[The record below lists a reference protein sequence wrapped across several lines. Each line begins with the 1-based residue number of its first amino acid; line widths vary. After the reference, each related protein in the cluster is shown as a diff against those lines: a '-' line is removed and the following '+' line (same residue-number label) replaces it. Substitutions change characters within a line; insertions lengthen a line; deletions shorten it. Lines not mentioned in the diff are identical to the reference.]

1 MSVAF
6 DGIATKAIDVQVTIS
21 NGLPAFNIVGLADKS
36 VSESKERLRS
46 AFHSLGFSLP
56 AERITVNLSPS
67 DLNKE
72 GSHFD
77 LPIALAILGAMGL
90 VDRAIL
96 LNYVALGELALD
108 GEIKPINGV
117 LAASL
122 FALEN
127 EKGII
132 LPKSQQIETYLVQ
145 DKIEILPVKNLLDIV
160 KHFKG
165 TEVVSYTP
173 INLNN
178 SNNNINDDKAFVD
191 LASIKGHDMA
201 KRALVVAATGGH
213 NMLMIGPPGSG
224 KSMLANAL
232 GGILPPMNSKEM
244 LDVSLIYS
252 IVGELSGK
260 SFITGRPYRSPHHS
274 ASLPALVGG
283 GSKAKPGEITLAHN
297 GVLFLDE
304 LAEFDANK
312 LDSLR
317 QPMETGE
324 INISR
329 VNSHITYPA
338 KFQLIGAMNPCRCGY
353 FGDLTKQ
360 CSKVPKCA
368 DAYQTKISGPI
379 LDRMD
384 IVIEINPVSVL
395 DLNKPNDK
403 KQTSK
408 EVQQRILKSRE
419 IQANRYAK
427 YNILTNSQASTD
439 IIEAVCN
446 LNNDAKD
453 LLNQALEKFQFS
465 TRSYY
470 RIIKTARSIADL
482 DLVEC
487 IKKEHI
493 AEAIG
498 FRKINYYHK
507 NQQKSYID

>member
-1 MSVAF
+1 
-6 DGIATKAIDVQVTIS
+6 
-21 NGLPAFNIVGLADKS
+21 
-36 VSESKERLRS
+36 
-46 AFHSLGFSLP
+46 
-56 AERITVNLSPS
+56 
-67 DLNKE
+67 
-72 GSHFD
+72 
-77 LPIALAILGAMGL
+77 MGL

-317 QPMETGE
+317 QPMETWRK
-324 INISR
+324 N
-329 VNSHITYPA
+329 
-338 KFQLIGAMNPCRCGY
+338 CRLGC
-353 FGDLTKQ
+353 
-360 CSKVPKCA
+360 
-368 DAYQTKISGPI
+368 
-379 LDRMD
+379 
-384 IVIEINPVSVL
+384 
-395 DLNKPNDK
+395 
-403 KQTSK
+403 
-408 EVQQRILKSRE
+408 
-419 IQANRYAK
+419 
-427 YNILTNSQASTD
+427 
-439 IIEAVCN
+439 
-446 LNNDAKD
+446 
-453 LLNQALEKFQFS
+453 
-465 TRSYY
+465 
-470 RIIKTARSIADL
+470 
-482 DLVEC
+482 
-487 IKKEHI
+487 
-493 AEAIG
+493 
-498 FRKINYYHK
+498 
-507 NQQKSYID
+507 